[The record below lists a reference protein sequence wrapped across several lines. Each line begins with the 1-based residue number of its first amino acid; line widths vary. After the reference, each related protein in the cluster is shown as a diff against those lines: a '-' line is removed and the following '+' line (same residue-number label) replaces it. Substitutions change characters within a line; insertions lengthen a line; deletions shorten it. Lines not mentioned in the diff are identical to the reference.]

1 MCEALNGSHGSSCR
15 HCVYT
20 YTRYGRYGWLL
31 KTAARVVCA
40 VFVCRSADSRRP
52 VRTRRGAIVDSL
64 FILIPEY
71 RNIRPIWG
79 GKYAFRREQT
89 MTYKSKKYDVAAT
102 WDRYAQAP
110 GGAGRSNARLD
121 DDLDRLR

>member
-79 GKYAFRREQT
+79 VKYAFRREQ
-89 MTYKSKKYDVAAT
+89 MT
-102 WDRYAQAP
+102 
-110 GGAGRSNARLD
+110 
-121 DDLDRLR
+121 

>member
-1 MCEALNGSHGSSCR
+1 MRVRVGVESDSCACERLTGVCEALNGSHGSSCR

-52 VRTRRGAIVDSL
+52 VRARRGAIVDSL

-71 RNIRPIWG
+71 IGTYARFG
-79 GKYAFRREQT
+79 GFKRRVSDANSDDI
-89 MTYKSKKYDVAAT
+89 MT
-102 WDRYAQAP
+102 
-110 GGAGRSNARLD
+110 
-121 DDLDRLR
+121 